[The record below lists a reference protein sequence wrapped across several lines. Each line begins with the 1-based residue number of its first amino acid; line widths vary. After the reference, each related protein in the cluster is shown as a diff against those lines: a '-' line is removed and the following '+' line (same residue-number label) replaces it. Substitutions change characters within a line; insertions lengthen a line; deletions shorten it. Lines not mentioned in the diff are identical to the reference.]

1 MNSRYG
7 HIRTSSAISV
17 IQNAYSNEHLNAATP
32 SPPWSHRLV
41 KALVAIVTG
50 TLGAAL
56 CAAGTAQ
63 AADSSSKSGGPDV
76 SGLKQALSK
85 VVAAGAPGVF
95 ARIED
100 SVNGHVTKTDVSV
113 GTGNLATD
121 SPVDPQGRFR
131 IGSITKNFTAVMVLK
146 MVAAGRADLD
156 SPATGYLPAGLLP
169 AGSAI
174 TVRDLLDHRS
184 GLYDYTNDLLHQ
196 QITGPLHLSQTSY
209 VVPRTGIAAPH
220 AVGYLA
226 QDDPAKGLSDA
237 TDQSG
242 AAR

>member
-1 MNSRYG
+1 M
-7 HIRTSSAISV
+7 
-17 IQNAYSNEHLNAATP
+17 
-32 SPPWSHRLV
+32 
-41 KALVAIVTG
+41 
-50 TLGAAL
+50 
-56 CAAGTAQ
+56 
-63 AADSSSKSGGPDV
+63 
-76 SGLKQALSK
+76 
-85 VVAAGAPGVF
+85 
-95 ARIED
+95 
-100 SVNGHVTKTDVSV
+100 NGHVTKTDVSV

-146 MVAAGRADLD
+146 MVAAGRVDLD

-184 GLYDYTNDLLHQ
+184 GLYDYTNDLLAGDTVTTYQTIRYQNYDPASLVAMAVKHGQDFPAGSTYEYSNTNFVVLGLLLQHVSGLSYADLLHQ

-220 AVGYLA
+220 AVGYLT